1 MPHHDDQAKLG
12 SWELQPHRFN
22 NLPVHMAL
30 LHTGK
35 VLAFGGSCNDDTRLT
50 SPYDAELW
58 DCETGECVI
67 LNQPLEGDVFC
78 VGHSMLADGR
88 LLAAGGTCQ
97 YDSKLFGLLPFPPFT
112 GLNHAYLFDPVAER
126 WERVQDMAYGR
137 WYPTLVT
144 LADGRVLCA
153 AGLTESFPWVFL
165 RAIEIYTPGQGWS
178 HLEGA
183 DRWLPLYP
191 RFHLLPDGNIF
202 YSGSYNTHYTFPF
215 TLTGFP
221 TGILDMRTHRWS
233 NLGLPNKSQREEGAS
248 VLLPLTP
255 PDYVPKV
262 LLAGGG
268 EPGGTHAT
276 NLSEIIDLSQPIPR
290 WRHTQSARSGQF
302 TRMEFARYYNYAVV
316 LPNRQVLIVGGRTG
330 LKGHVHEPAPGHE
343 HHGAAQADPTP
354 DKNAVYPAEM
364 FDPDTEEWATLAPM
378 KIDRLYHSNALLL
391 PDGRVL
397 VAGSNP
403 ERRMNELRIEIY
415 SPPYL
420 FKGPRPV
427 IESAPAEAA
436 YSASVII
443 GTPVAEDIDEVALIR
458 PSSTTHCLNTDQR
471 YVGLAIT
478 ERSAN
483 QITVHLPDDP
493 NLAPPGYYMLF
504 ILRDGIP
511 SVASWLRLHGD
522 TQA

>member
-1 MPHHDDQAKLG
+1 MSHHDEHAQMGA
-12 SWELQPHRFN
+12 WELLPQRFQF
-22 NLPVHMAL
+22 LPVHIAL

-35 VLAFGGSCNDDTRLT
+35 VLSFGGSCNDETRLT
-50 SPYDAELW
+50 TPYQAELW
-58 DCETGECVI
+58 DCQTGECTVV
-67 LNQPLEGDVFC
+67 NQDLEGDVFC
-78 VGHSMLADGR
+78 VGHSFLADGR

-97 YDSKLFGLLPFPPFT
+97 YDSKLLGFLPFPPFT
-112 GLNHAYLFDPVAER
+112 GLNHTYTFDPSTEC

-144 LADGRVLCA
+144 LGDGRVLSA

-165 RAIEIYTPGQGWS
+165 RAIEIYTSGEGWKR
-178 HLEGA
+178 LEGA

-202 YSGSYNTHYTFPF
+202 YAGSYNTHYTFPF

-221 TGILDMRTHRWS
+221 TGILDMKTHQWS

-255 PDYVPKV
+255 PDYRPMV
-262 LLAGGG
+262 LLVGGG
-268 EPGGTHAT
+268 EPGGTSAT
-276 NLSEIIDLSQPIPR
+276 NLSEIVDLSQSAPV
-290 WRHTQSARSGQF
+290 WRHTRSRRSGQI
-302 TRMEFARYYNYAVV
+302 TRMEFARYYNYAVI
-316 LPNRQVLIVGGRTG
+316 LPNRQVLVVGGRSG

-343 HHGAAQADPTP
+343 HHALAADPIP
-354 DKNAVYPAEM
+354 DKNAVYKAEL
-364 FDPDTEEWATLAPM
+364 FDQDTEEWTTLAPM
-378 KIDRLYHSNALLL
+378 KVDRLYHANALLL

-403 ERRMNELRIEIY
+403 ERRVNELRIEIY

-427 IESAPAEAA
+427 IEDAPSDVA
-436 YSASVII
+436 YGATFTI
-443 GTPVAEDIDEVALIR
+443 GTPVADDIDEVALIR

-471 YVGLAIT
+471 YVGLEIT
-478 ERSAN
+478 AHSPN
-483 QITVHLPDDP
+483 QITVRMPDNP
-493 NLAPPGYYMLF
+493 NLLPPGYYMLF

-511 SVASWLRLHGD
+511 SVAVWVRVF
-522 TQA
+522 